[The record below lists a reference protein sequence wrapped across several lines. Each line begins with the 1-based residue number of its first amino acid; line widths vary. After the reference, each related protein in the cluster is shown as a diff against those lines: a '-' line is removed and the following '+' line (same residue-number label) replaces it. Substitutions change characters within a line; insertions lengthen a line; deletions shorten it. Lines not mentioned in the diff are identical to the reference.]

1 MYEHQKYGTVIFPAE
16 PWRVTEDHFMETQYK
31 LNETIFSLG
40 NGYLGVRGGFEEG
53 FSGSQMNGT
62 YINGFYEEYPFDY
75 PDFIFAN
82 PINDQ
87 FMVNVADAKIIRISI
102 DGEPFFLTTGVIEKY
117 TRTLNMQTGCME
129 RSIKWTTPKGKS
141 IELLFQRL
149 VSFENPHVYLIRCN
163 ILSTQDADIQLYSGV
178 FAGGPV
184 LADQDNTLFSR
195 EKLNQRMLLT
205 WKLASGV
212 DLEIQQKCK
221 ISGLSVA
228 CVVNHVV
235 EGLSNTPDADTSD
248 DSVGLTWNCK
258 VKAGEQITITKYISY
273 ATSRDEVDQ
282 SILQNARQFSSHA
295 RQTGWKE
302 ISQAQHT
309 YLDHYWQKADVEI
322 EGDPALQQG
331 VRFNTFHLLQ
341 SVGRDGKTNIAAK
354 GLTGEGYSGHTFW
367 DSEGFAVPFFL
378 YHSPEIARAL
388 LEYRYFTLDGAKTRA
403 KQMSHTRGALYPWR
417 TINGDE
423 CSSYYPAGTAQYHIN
438 ADIAMAI
445 RKYYMATG
453 DKYFIV
459 DMGAEILFE
468 TARIWAEV
476 GWFAPS
482 KEGKYSIPC
491 VTGPDEYT
499 VLVDN
504 NAYTNYMAREHLNF
518 AIHVFHMLE
527 KEFSDQFNKLKLRIS
542 LENDEIVLWQ
552 RIADNMF
559 LPYDPELKIIPQ
571 DDGFLAKP
579 DWPFERTSIDE
590 YPLQLHHH
598 MLIIYRHRVCKQ
610 ADTVLVEFVLSDHF
624 SADQKKRDFDF
635 YEPITVHDS
644 SLSACIFSIMANEVG
659 YPKKAYDYFIQ
670 TARLD
675 LDNCQGN
682 SELGIHMANMAG
694 TWMCIINGFAGLRT
708 TGGKLIFRP
717 TIPEQWSGLKF
728 KLNWQKSI
736 LEIHVTDS
744 TTTYKMLEGNSLT
757 FIHYSQQFEIR
768 NGESIVLANSDTG
781 KPDTNELN

>member
-1 MYEHQKYGTVIFPAE
+1 MNEHQKFGKVIYPPE
-16 PWRVTEDHFMETQYK
+16 PWRITENHFMEKEYK

-75 PDFIFAN
+75 PDFIYAN

-87 FMVNVADAKIIRISI
+87 FMVNVADAKVILLEV
-102 DGEPFFLTTGVIEKY
+102 DGEPLCLTSAVVEKY
-117 TRTLNMQTGCME
+117 SRTLNMQTGCME
-129 RSIKWTTPKGKS
+129 RSILWKTSKGKNVN
-141 IELLFQRL
+141 IRFQRL
-149 VSFENPHVYLIRCN
+149 VSLANPHLYAIRCC
-163 ILSTQDADIQLYSGV
+163 ITLGQDANLGIYSGIY
-178 FAGGPV
+178 AGGTV

-195 EKLNQRMLLT
+195 EKLNIRM
-205 WKLASGV
+205 KINHISASNQC
-212 DLEIQQKCK
+212 LEVQQSCN
-221 ISGLSVA
+221 ISGLAVA
-228 CVVNHVV
+228 CAV
-235 EGLSNTPDADTSD
+235 EHLLDGLEPHPEATVTE
-248 DSVGLTWNCK
+248 DSSGFTWNES
-258 VKAGEQITITKYISY
+258 VKAGKQITLTKFIAY
-273 ATSRDEVDQ
+273 ATSRDTPEESIQTLAKKIAVSAAESGWQ
-282 SILQNARQFSSHA
+282 SLCN
-295 RQTGWKE
+295 
-302 ISQAQHT
+302 SQRT
-309 YLDHYWQKADVEI
+309 YLNQYWQSADVEI
-322 EGDPALQQG
+322 EGDDALQQG

-378 YHSPEIARAL
+378 YHSPQIAKSL
-388 LEYRYFTLDGAKTRA
+388 LEYRYFTLEGARTRA
-403 KQMSHTRGALYPWR
+403 RQMSHAGGALYPWR

-445 RKYYMATG
+445 RKYYLATN
-453 DKYFIV
+453 DKSFIAV
-459 DMGAEILFE
+459 MGAEILFE

-482 KEGKYSIPC
+482 KGGKYSIPC

-518 AIHVFHMLE
+518 AVDVWHMLE
-527 KEFSDQFNKLKLRIS
+527 KSFPEVLVGLQSKIKITS
-542 LENDEIVLWQ
+542 DEIKQWKT
-552 RIADNMF
+552 IADNMF
-559 LPYDPELKIIPQ
+559 LPYAPELGIIPQ

-579 DWPFERTSIDE
+579 NWPFEKTPKEE
-590 YPLQLHHH
+590 YPLQFHHH

-610 ADTVLVEFVLSDHF
+610 ADTVLAEFVLSDQF
-624 SADQKKRDFDF
+624 TLEQKKRDFDF

-659 YPKKAYDYFIQ
+659 YPEKAYDYFIQ

-675 LDNCQGN
+675 LDNCQEN

-694 TWMCIINGFAGLRT
+694 TWMCVINGFAGLRT
-708 TGGKLIFRP
+708 TGGSLIFQPRLP
-717 TIPEQWSGLKF
+717 KQWKGLRF
-728 KLNWQKSI
+728 KLNWQGSVLSVYCSYSSTTYSLISGDSLSFMHFGKQISLSNGKSI
-736 LEIHVTDS
+736 TLIND
-744 TTTYKMLEGNSLT
+744 K
-757 FIHYSQQFEIR
+757 
-768 NGESIVLANSDTG
+768 
-781 KPDTNELN
+781 

>member
-1 MYEHQKYGTVIFPAE
+1 MNEHQKFGTVIYPAE
-16 PWRVTEDHFMETQYK
+16 AWSVTESHFMEKKYK

-87 FMVNVADAKIIRISI
+87 FMVNVVDAKVMRFEI
-102 DGEPFFLTTGVIEKY
+102 DGEPFCLTTGTIEKY
-117 TRTLNMQTGCME
+117 NRTLNMQTGFME
-129 RSIKWTTPKGKS
+129 RTIRWVSPKGKT
-141 IELLFQRL
+141 IEILFQRL
-149 VSFENPHVYLIRCN
+149 VSFENPHIYVIRCRFS
-163 ILSTQDADIQLYSGV
+163 LAEEADISFYSGV
-178 FAGGPV
+178 YAGGPV

-195 EKLNQRMLLT
+195 EKLSQRMDIIH
-205 WKLASGV
+205 KDSSGLSIEV
-212 DLEIQQKCK
+212 VQKCK
-221 ISGLSVA
+221 ISGLAVA
-228 CVVNHVV
+228 CTAKHVV
-235 EGLSNTPDADTSD
+235 DGFHKKPETVILDDA
-248 DSVGLTWNCK
+248 VGMTWSGK
-258 VKAGEQITITKYISY
+258 VKGGEPITLTKYIAY
-273 ATSRDEVDQ
+273 TTSRDDDENA
-282 SILQNARQFSSHA
+282 ILKNARQFALLASYTSWEDL
-295 RQTGWKE
+295 T
-302 ISQAQHT
+302 QAQRT

-378 YHSPEIARAL
+378 YHSPQIARSL
-388 LEYRYFTLDGAKTRA
+388 LEYRYFTLENAKIRA
-403 KQMSHTRGALYPWR
+403 KQMSHARGALYPWR

-438 ADIAMAI
+438 ADIAIAIKNYFMAS
-445 RKYYMATG
+445 G
-453 DKYFIV
+453 DRSFMV

-482 KEGKYSIPC
+482 KGGKYSIPC

-504 NAYTNYMAREHLNF
+504 NAYTNYMAREHLSF
-518 AIHVFHMLE
+518 AIETYQMLE
-527 KEFSDQFNKLKLRIS
+527 KDFPDKAKSLKAQIELYDDEFDY
-542 LENDEIVLWQ
+542 WQ

-559 LPYDPELKIIPQ
+559 LPYDPEMKIIPQ
-571 DDGFLAKP
+571 DDGFLAKQ
-579 DWPFERTSIDE
+579 DWPFARTPKED
-590 YPLQLHHH
+590 YPLQFNHH

-610 ADTVLVEFVLSDHF
+610 ADTVLAEFVLSDHF
-624 SADQKKRDFDF
+624 SLEQKKRDFDF

-659 YPKKAYDYFIQ
+659 YPEKAYDYFIQ

-675 LDNCQGN
+675 LDNCQSN

-694 TWMCIINGFAGLRT
+694 TWMCVINGFAGMRT
-708 TGGKLIFRP
+708 TGGKLLFQPRLP
-717 TIPEQWSGLKF
+717 SQWSGLTF
-728 KLNWQKSI
+728 KLNWQGSI
-736 LEIHVTDS
+736 LKIHVTS
-744 TTTYKMLEGNSLT
+744 ANTTYTLSSGNELN
-757 FIHYSQQFEIR
+757 FKHFNNQIALV
-768 NGESIVLANSDTG
+768 NGESITVEND
-781 KPDTNELN
+781 

>member
-1 MYEHQKYGTVIFPAE
+1 MNEHQKFGTVIYPAE
-16 PWRVTEDHFMETQYK
+16 AWRVTETHFMEKEYK

-87 FMVNVADAKIIRISI
+87 FMVNVADAKVMRIEI
-102 DGEPFFLTTGVIEKY
+102 DREPFCLTTGTIDKY
-117 TRTLNMQTGCME
+117 SRTLNMQTGCMQ
-129 RSIKWTTPKGKS
+129 RSVRWKSPRGKT

-149 VSFENPHVYLIRCN
+149 VSFEDPHVYVIRCQ
-163 ILSTQDADIQLYSGV
+163 IRTSAEADISLYSGV

-195 EKLNQRMLLT
+195 EKLNQRMQVT
-205 WKLASGV
+205 HIGASALC
-212 DLEIQQKCK
+212 LEVEQKCK
-221 ISGLSVA
+221 ISGLAVA
-228 CVVNHVV
+228 CAAEHVV
-235 EGLSNTPDADTSD
+235 EGFSNEPEATILADA
-248 DSVGLTWNCK
+248 VGLTWRGK
-258 VKAGEQITITKYISY
+258 VKAGNQITLTKYIAY
-273 ATSRDEVDQ
+273 ATSRDDVENA
-282 SILQNARQFSSHA
+282 ILQNAKQFALHA
-295 RQTGWKE
+295 NHTGWE
-302 ISQAQHT
+302 SLAQAQHT
-309 YLDHYWQKADVEI
+309 YLDQYWQKADVEI

-378 YHSPEIARAL
+378 YHSPQIARAL
-388 LEYRYFTLDGAKTRA
+388 LEYRYFTLEGAKTRA

-438 ADIAMAI
+438 ADIAIAI
-445 RKYYMATG
+445 KKYYMATG
-453 DKYFIV
+453 DRSFMV

-482 KEGKYSIPC
+482 KGGMYSIPC

-518 AIHVFHMLE
+518 AIDIHRLLE
-527 KEFSDQFNKLKLRIS
+527 QEYPKQVKLLKARIN
-542 LENDEIVLWQ
+542 LGIDEIELWQ
-552 RIADNMF
+552 KIADNMY
-559 LPYDPELKIIPQ
+559 LPYDSEMKIIPQ

-579 DWPFERTSIDE
+579 DWPFARTPKDD
-590 YPLQLHHH
+590 YPLQWHHH

-610 ADTVLVEFVLSDHF
+610 ADTVLAEFVLSNHF
-624 SADQKKRDFDF
+624 SLEQKKRDFDF

-659 YPKKAYDYFIQ
+659 YPEKAYDYFIQ
-670 TARLD
+670 TSRLD
-675 LDNCQGN
+675 LDNCQSN

-694 TWMCIINGFAGLRT
+694 TWMCVINGFAGMRT
-708 TGGKLIFRP
+708 TGGKLLFQPRLP
-717 TIPEQWSGLKF
+717 KQWSGLTF
-728 KLNWQKSI
+728 KLNWQGSI
-736 LEIHVTDS
+736 LKIRVTREN
-744 TTTYKMLEGNSLT
+744 TTYTLVSGDRLKILHFNKQISLV
-757 FIHYSQQFEIR
+757 
-768 NGESIVLANSDTG
+768 NGEPIVVE
-781 KPDTNELN
+781 NE

>member
-1 MYEHQKYGTVIFPAE
+1 MNEHQKFGRVIYPAE
-16 PWRVTEDHFMETQYK
+16 PWKVTENHFMEKEYK

-75 PDFIFAN
+75 PDYIYAN

-87 FMVNVADAKIIRISI
+87 FMVNVADAKVIQIKV
-102 DGEPFFLTTGVIEKY
+102 DGEPFSVTSGTIDTY
-117 TRTLNMQTGCME
+117 CRSLNMQTGCME
-129 RSIKWTTPKGKS
+129 RSITWKTSKGKVVN
-141 IELLFQRL
+141 LHFQRL
-149 VSFENPHVYLIRCN
+149 VSFDNPHLYLIRCN
-163 ILSTQDADIQLYSGV
+163 IVLLQKAELDIYSGIY
-178 FAGGPV
+178 AGGTV

-195 EKLNQRMLLT
+195 DKLNLKMQIT
-205 WKLASGV
+205 HISASNLS
-212 DLEIQQKCK
+212 LEVQQKCN

-228 CVVNHVV
+228 CSIEHNI
-235 EGLSNTPDADTSD
+235 EGLTLSPEMSVSKDTTGIQWKEFVPARS
-248 DSVGLTWNCK
+248 
-258 VKAGEQITITKYISY
+258 EITLIKTIAY
-273 ATSRDEVDQ
+273 ATSNDAPENSLLNISAQIAKSAAMIGWQ
-282 SILQNARQFSSHA
+282 SHLENQRNF
-295 RQTGWKE
+295 
-302 ISQAQHT
+302 
-309 YLDHYWQKADVEI
+309 LDHYWQTADVEI
-322 EGDPALQQG
+322 DGDDALQQG

-378 YHSPEIARAL
+378 YHSPQIAKSL
-388 LEYRYFTLDGAKTRA
+388 LEYRYFTLDGARTRA
-403 KQMSHTRGALYPWR
+403 RQMSHSGGALYPWR

-445 RKYYMATG
+445 RKYYLATG
-453 DKYFIV
+453 DKTFMA

-482 KEGKYSIPC
+482 KGGKYSIPC

-504 NAYTNYMAREHLNF
+504 NAYTNYMAREHLIF
-518 AIHVFHMLE
+518 ALDIWHLLE
-527 KEFSDQFNKLKLRIS
+527 KEFPAVLEGLVSKINIS
-542 LENDEIVLWQ
+542 QAEIETWKN
-552 RIADNMF
+552 IADNMF
-559 LPYDPELKIIPQ
+559 LPYEPQMGIIPQ

-579 DWPFERTSIDE
+579 DWPFEKTPKE
-590 YPLQLHHH
+590 KYPLQLHYH

-610 ADTVLVEFVLSDHF
+610 ADTVLAEFVLSDKF
-624 SADQKKRDFDF
+624 SLEQKKRDFDF

-659 YPKKAYDYFIQ
+659 YPDKAYEYFIQ

-675 LDNCQGN
+675 LDNCQEN

-694 TWMCIINGFAGLRT
+694 TWMCVINGFAGLRT
-708 TGGKLIFRP
+708 SGGKLIFQPRLP
-717 TIPEQWSGLKF
+717 KQWQGLTF
-728 KLNWQKSI
+728 KLNWQGSVLAI
-736 LEIHVTDS
+736 DCTNLS
-744 TTTYKMLEGNSLT
+744 TKYSLVSGESLD
-757 FIHYSQQFEIR
+757 FIHFGKQITLKK
-768 NGESIVLANSDTG
+768 GESV
-781 KPDTNELN
+781 ELNNE

>member
-1 MYEHQKYGTVIFPAE
+1 MDEHQKFGTVIYPAE
-16 PWRVTEDHFMETQYK
+16 AWRVSETHFMEKEYK

-75 PDFIFAN
+75 PDFIYAN

-87 FMVNVADAKIIRISI
+87 FMVNVADAKVIQITI
-102 DGEPFFLTTGVIEKY
+102 DGDPFCLTTGTIEKY
-117 TRTLNMQTGCME
+117 NRTLNMQTGCME
-129 RSIKWTTPKGKS
+129 RSIRWKSPKGKA
-141 IELLFQRL
+141 IEILFQRL
-149 VSFENPHVYLIRCN
+149 ASFENPHVYVIQCSIRF
-163 ILSTQDADIQLYSGV
+163 LQGADFSMYSGV

-195 EKLNQRMLLT
+195 EKLNQRMQIVH
-205 WKLASGV
+205 KDASGLCLQV
-212 DLEIQQKCK
+212 QQKCK
-221 ISGLSVA
+221 ISGLAAA
-228 CVVNHVV
+228 CVVEHAV
-235 EGLSNTPDADTSD
+235 EGIVGDPEAIIRKDA
-248 DSVGLTWNCK
+248 VGFSWK
-258 VKAGEQITITKYISY
+258 GEVKSGDKICLTKYIAY
-273 ATSRDEVDQ
+273 ATSRDDDEKA
-282 SILQNARQFSSHA
+282 ILQNSRQFASQA
-295 RQTGWKE
+295 RHTGWEKLA
-302 ISQAQHT
+302 QAQQT

-378 YHSPEIARAL
+378 YHSPQIARAL
-388 LEYRYFTLDGAKTRA
+388 LEYRYFTLEGARTRA

-438 ADIAMAI
+438 ADIAIAI
-445 RKYYMATG
+445 KKYFTATG
-453 DKYFIV
+453 DLSFMV
-459 DMGAEILFE
+459 DMGAEIVFE
-468 TARIWAEV
+468 TARIWAET

-482 KEGKYSIPC
+482 KGGKYSIPC

-504 NAYTNYMAREHLNF
+504 NAYTNYMAREHLHF
-518 AIHVFHMLE
+518 AIEVFRLLE
-527 KEFSDQFNKLKLRIS
+527 KENPEKINLLKSRIN
-542 LENDEIVLWQ
+542 LGVDELDLWQ
-552 RIADNMF
+552 KIADNMY
-559 LPYDPELKIIPQ
+559 LPYDAEMKIIPQ
-571 DDGFLAKP
+571 DDGFMAKQ
-579 DWPFERTSIDE
+579 DWPFARTPKEE
-590 YPLQLHHH
+590 YPLQWHHH

-610 ADTVLVEFVLSDHF
+610 ADTVLAEFVLSDHF
-624 SADQKKRDFDF
+624 SLDQKKRDFDF

-659 YPKKAYDYFIQ
+659 YPEKAYEYFIQ

-675 LDNCQGN
+675 LDNCQRN

-694 TWMCIINGFAGLRT
+694 TWMCVINGFAGMRT
-708 TGGKLIFRP
+708 TGGKLLFQPRLP
-717 TIPEQWSGLKF
+717 RQWSGLTF
-728 KLNWQKSI
+728 KLNWQGAVLK
-736 LEIHVTDS
+736 IHVTS
-744 TTTYKMLEGNSLT
+744 ETTTYTLISGDELKFMHFGEQVKLAD
-757 FIHYSQQFEIR
+757 
-768 NGESIVLANSDTG
+768 GESMIAAN
-781 KPDTNELN
+781 E

>member
-1 MYEHQKYGTVIFPAE
+1 MNEHQKFGRVIYSAE
-16 PWRVTEDHFMETQYK
+16 PWRVTEHHFMKNEYK

-75 PDFIFAN
+75 PDFIYAN

-87 FMVNVADAKIIRISI
+87 FMVNVADAKVIRLEV
-102 DGEPFFLTTGVIEKY
+102 DGEPFSVTSGLIEKY
-117 TRTLNMQTGCME
+117 SRTLEMQTGCME
-129 RSIKWTTPKGKS
+129 RSVCWKTSKGKTVN
-141 IELLFQRL
+141 LQFQRL
-149 VSFENPHVYLIRCN
+149 VSFVNPHLYVIRCS
-163 ILSTQDADIQLYSGV
+163 IMLLQEADISLYSGI
-178 FAGGPV
+178 FAGGTI

-195 EKLNQRMLLT
+195 DKLNLRMHISHIS
-205 WKLASGV
+205 ASGQS
-212 DLEIQQKCK
+212 LEVQQKCN

-228 CVVNHVV
+228 CAVEHVL
-235 EGLSNTPDADTSD
+235 EGLADHPVTFVSE
-248 DSVGLTWNCK
+248 DSAGLTWKAK
-258 VKAGEQITITKYISY
+258 VKADQQITLTKYIAY
-273 ATSRDEVDQ
+273 ATNRGIPEESIQ
-282 SILQNARQFSSHA
+282 SQSKQIAVSA
-295 RQTGWKE
+295 VKTGWQNLYN
-302 ISQAQHT
+302 SQTT
-309 YLDHYWQKADVEI
+309 YLDRFWQSADVEI
-322 EGDPALQQG
+322 EGDDALQQG

-378 YHSPEIARAL
+378 YHSPEIAKSL
-388 LEYRYFTLDGAKTRA
+388 LEYRYFTLDGARTRA
-403 KQMSHTRGALYPWR
+403 KQMSHSGGALYPWR

-445 RKYYMATG
+445 RKYYLATDDKSFMA
-453 DKYFIV
+453 

-468 TARIWAEV
+468 TARIWAQV

-482 KEGKYSIPC
+482 KGGKYSIPC

-518 AIHVFHMLE
+518 AVDIWHMLE
-527 KEFSDQFNKLKLRIS
+527 
-542 LENDEIVLWQ
+542 NDFPTKWKRLQSTIKMDINEIERWKK
-552 RIADNMF
+552 IADNMF
-559 LPYDPELKIIPQ
+559 LPYDPELQIIPQ

-579 DWPFERTSIDE
+579 DWPFAKTTKEE
-590 YPLQLHHH
+590 YPLQMHHH

-610 ADTVLVEFVLSDHF
+610 ADTVLVEFVLRDQF
-624 SADQKKRDFDF
+624 SLEQKKRDFDF

-644 SLSACIFSIMANEVG
+644 SLSACIYSIMANEVG
-659 YPKKAYDYFIQ
+659 YPEKAYDYFIQ

-675 LDNCQGN
+675 LDNCQEN

-694 TWMCIINGFAGLRT
+694 TWMCVVNGFAGMRT
-708 TGGKLIFRP
+708 TGGKLLFQPRLP
-717 TIPEQWSGLKF
+717 TQWRGLKF

-736 LEIHVTDS
+736 LEIHVTKKG
-744 TTTYKMLEGNSLT
+744 TTYTLLGGDSLEFMHFNEHITIS
-757 FIHYSQQFEIR
+757 
-768 NGESIVLANSDTG
+768 NGESIN
-781 KPDTNELN
+781 LN